1 MHEFRMN
8 SFITSSLRWKRW
20 IWCKNE
26 VNAGELEQPKEREN
40 EPSSYVPYVYKP
52 VNDLSMRCYNR
63 YDQIFQAV
71 SVRPR
76 IISWVNFL
84 KNKQKSGI
92 EADEIWSWI
101 GNEVSYMQ
109 TRKMSTGIPANI
121 HEQSVSVPRMLVY
134 VVHALNNMSYQNS
147 GEQQQV
153 RIPSTHSES

>member
-1 MHEFRMN
+1 M
-8 SFITSSLRWKRW
+8 K
-20 IWCKNE
+20 
-26 VNAGELEQPKEREN
+26 AGELEQPKEREN

-84 KNKQKSGI
+84 KNKRKSGI

>member
-1 MHEFRMN
+1 M
-8 SFITSSLRWKRW
+8 
-20 IWCKNE
+20 
-26 VNAGELEQPKEREN
+26 NAGELEQHKEREN

-52 VNDLSMRCYNR
+52 VNDLSMRCSNR
-63 YDQIFQAV
+63 YDQICQAV

-134 VVHALNNMSYQNS
+134 VVHALNKMSYQNS
-147 GEQQQV
+147 GEQQYGSQ
-153 RIPSTHSES
+153 PSTHSES